1 MAEAN
6 LTKSANITVTPR
18 EIDFTERFTK
28 NWEHLRTIMG
38 IMRPI
43 RKQPGT
49 ILKYKKAKVTLANG
63 NVGEGEKIP
72 YSESTVTET
81 KYGELGVEKYAKAVS
96 LEAIKDHGYDVA
108 VQMTDDEFLFEL
120 TTKVTDKFYSFLN
133 KGTLVSKEKS
143 WQRALAMSKGNV
155 VNKFKQMHRTTT
167 NIVGFANVLD
177 LYDWIGDKDI
187 TIQSEF
193 GFNYIKNFMGFGT
206 VFLLSDDEIKRG
218 RVIATPVENIINY
231 YVDPSD
237 SDFSRAGLQ
246 YVTSGETSLIGFK
259 TVGNYSTAVSESYA
273 ILGMELFAE
282 YIDAIAVI
290 DVDEAGNMLDPTIAT
305 VRPQTDVTFG
315 KRVSDLVTPDTY
327 LGTDNKIHGTVKK
340 VEGYTEFSGDKSEQN
355 GHYIPIKLASEY
367 EGKEIT
373 CVGSDSKPKKA
384 VDTQW
389 TLRLDKLDGDSKS
402 ITFKDG
408 ETEIMKIVGAD
419 EGVLEGGAVK

>member
-6 LTKSANITVTPR
+6 LTKTANITVTPR

-49 ILKYKKAKVTLANG
+49 ILKYKKAKVTLENG
-63 NVGEGEKIP
+63 KVGEGEKIP
-72 YSESTVTET
+72 YSASAVEET
-81 KYGELGVEKYAKAVS
+81 SFGELSVEKYAKAVS
-96 LEAIKDHGYDVA
+96 LEAIKDHGYDAA

-120 TTKVTDKFYSFLN
+120 TTRVTGKFYAYLN
-133 KGTLVSKEKS
+133 GGSLVSTEKT
-143 WQRALAMSKGNV
+143 WQRALAMAKGNV
-155 VNKFKQMHRTTT
+155 VNKFKKMHRSTT
-167 NIVGFANVLD
+167 NIVGFVNVLD
-177 LYDWIGDKDI
+177 LYDWLGDKDI

-206 VFLLSDDEIKRG
+206 VFLLSDDEIRKG

-259 TVGNYSTAVSESYA
+259 AIGNYSTAVSESYA

-282 YIDAIAVI
+282 YKDAIAVI
-290 DVDEAGNMLDPTIAT
+290 DVDADGNRLDPAIANIPSQTYETLGKT
-305 VRPQTDVTFG
+305 V
-315 KRVSDLVTPDTY
+315 SEMVTPETY
-327 LGTDNKIHGTVKK
+327 LGNDGKIHGEVKK
-340 VEGYTEFSGDKSEQN
+340 IEGFTEFSNVAKEQK
-355 GHYIPIKLASEY
+355 GHYIPIKLADEY
-367 EGKEIT
+367 EGKDVKIT
-373 CVGSDSKPKKA
+373 LSNKNTKTVKDTDFVIRVDDATDESPIKLTVDEKDIVTIKKQDDA
-384 VDTQW
+384 V
-389 TLRLDKLDGDSKS
+389 LDGGKV
-402 ITFKDG
+402 T
-408 ETEIMKIVGAD
+408 
-419 EGVLEGGAVK
+419 